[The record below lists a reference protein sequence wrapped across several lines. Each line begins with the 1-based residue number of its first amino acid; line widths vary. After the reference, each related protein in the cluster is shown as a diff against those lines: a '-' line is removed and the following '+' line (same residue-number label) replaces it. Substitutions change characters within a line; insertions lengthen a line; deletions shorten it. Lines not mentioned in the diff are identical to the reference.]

1 MQGYS
6 KPTTAVKNNAVLEY
20 AGLQGQDFCG
30 AIVNIL
36 FKSVL
41 FLENV
46 PARIQHFKTNF
57 VFSFS
62 LSTNK
67 RITLF

>member
-6 KPTTAVKNNAVLEY
+6 KPTTAVKNNNAVLEY

-30 AIVNIL
+30 AIVNI

-46 PARIQHFKTNF
+46 RAIIQHFKTNF